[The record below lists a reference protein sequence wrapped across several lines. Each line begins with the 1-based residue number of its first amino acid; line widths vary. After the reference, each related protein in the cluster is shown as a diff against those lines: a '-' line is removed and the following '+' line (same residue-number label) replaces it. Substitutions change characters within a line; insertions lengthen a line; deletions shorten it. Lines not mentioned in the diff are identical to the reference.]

1 MRKYGQQ
8 QQRMKNVNLRRIK
21 GAKEIKWHVGKVFES
36 CWAGIEI
43 RKLKLLAL
51 KSGPNMRMIEAL
63 VLWFAVKVRLVN
75 TVVAQEPVDR
85 LSMAIG
91 GSGQGRG
98 GSKAS

>member
-1 MRKYGQQ
+1 
-8 QQRMKNVNLRRIK
+8 
-21 GAKEIKWHVGKVFES
+21 
-36 CWAGIEI
+36 
-43 RKLKLLAL
+43 
-51 KSGPNMRMIEAL
+51 MIEEL
-63 VLWFAVKVRLVN
+63 VLWFAVKARLVN

>member
-8 QQRMKNVNLRRIK
+8 QRMKKRRPEK
-21 GAKEIKWHVGKVFES
+21 DQGSKIKWHVDKVFES

-63 VLWFAVKVRLVN
+63 DLWFAGKVRLVN

-91 GSGQGRG
+91 GSRQGRG
-98 GSKAS
+98 GSKPS